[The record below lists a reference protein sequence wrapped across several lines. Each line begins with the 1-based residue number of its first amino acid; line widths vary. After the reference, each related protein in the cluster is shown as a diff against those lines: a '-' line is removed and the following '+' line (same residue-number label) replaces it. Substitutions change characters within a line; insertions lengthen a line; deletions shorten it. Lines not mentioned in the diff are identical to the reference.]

1 MFGHGACEA
10 RGAIAALTAGRPRRP
25 AIAAAAGCPTTRG
38 PREPQPPAA
47 AKNNHDL
54 QRLTHHKKRPCRSTP
69 WTTSCAT
76 TPETCWACSART
88 SMNFCGSR
96 TRRCGRRCRTAGSS
110 TRTKA
115 GASPTTSTR
124 TRARRSGRTRRTIFI
139 GRSSSGSD
147 DSGGRSCPTGA
158 GTSGA
163 GVVGLHLDGRAGAG
177 RRRRDAV
184 HPDAA
189 AQAGAGR
196 RRRGAAPPAVGARRR
211 PGAAAAGARRLRSD
225 GALADHAARRLHKD
239 GGRAGP
245 RRLKGEAPCAAAP
258 AGLAAAGRRRRAD
271 ARGGRRRRGP

>member
-1 MFGHGACEA
+1 
-10 RGAIAALTAGRPRRP
+10 
-25 AIAAAAGCPTTRG
+25 
-38 PREPQPPAA
+38 
-47 AKNNHDL
+47 
-54 QRLTHHKKRPCRSTP
+54 
-69 WTTSCAT
+69 
-76 TPETCWACSART
+76 
-88 SMNFCGSR
+88 MNFCGSR
-96 TRRCGRRCRTAGSS
+96 TRRCGRRCRRDGSS

-115 GASPTTSTR
+115 GASRTTSTR

-189 AQAGAGR
+189 ARGAGR

-211 PGAAAAGARRLRSD
+211 PDAAAAGAAVSAATAPWRTTP
-225 GALADHAARRLHKD
+225 LAVSTKT
-239 GGRAGP
+239 GRAGP
-245 RRLKGEAPCAAAP
+245 RRLKGEARAPRPRRAWRPPVAVAARTPAAVAVAAAHDGGHRRHNGG
-258 AGLAAAGRRRRAD
+258 ALNNAATTTPYLPGNR
-271 ARGGRRRRGP
+271 

>member
-1 MFGHGACEA
+1 
-10 RGAIAALTAGRPRRP
+10 
-25 AIAAAAGCPTTRG
+25 
-38 PREPQPPAA
+38 
-47 AKNNHDL
+47 
-54 QRLTHHKKRPCRSTP
+54 
-69 WTTSCAT
+69 
-76 TPETCWACSART
+76 
-88 SMNFCGSR
+88 MNFCGSR

-115 GASPTTSTR
+115 GASRTPSTR

-211 PGAAAAGARRLRSD
+211 PGAAPAGARRLPAATAPWRTTPLAVSTKTG
-225 GALADHAARRLHKD
+225 GAPVPVASKARPRAPRPRRAWRPPVAVAARTPAAVAVAAAHEAVTVATTAAPSTTPRRRLHTFQGPVRVRV
-239 GGRAGP
+239 GGALP
-245 RRLKGEAPCAAAP
+245 RRRSPSPSLSESMDTTQSVQKPVVSRP
-258 AGLAAAGRRRRAD
+258 V
-271 ARGGRRRRGP
+271 